1 MIALAIACMI
11 TIIIFGVI
19 FIFASALGEDIT
31 ITLFGLMISSFCVI
45 GLLGLTEL
53 MGSNNSQYIPAEPL
67 ARNQT
72 QTVFTT
78 DKGTYL
84 ADGLYPDGTYL
95 LTVDGENVLA
105 VWQNAMIGDVGQ

>member
-11 TIIIFGVI
+11 TIIILGVI

-31 ITLFGLMISSFCVI
+31 ITFFGLMISSFGII

-53 MGSNNSQYIPAEPL
+53 MDSNNSQYIPAEPL
-67 ARNQT
+67 AHNQT

-78 DKGTYL
+78 NKGTYI
-84 ADGLYPDGTYL
+84 ADGLYPDGEYL
-95 LTVDGENVLA
+95 LTVDDNEVLV
-105 VWQNAMIGDVGQ
+105 VWQNIMIGDVG